1 MDTQKRIH
9 SSMDTEIHAIIYT
22 QKHGHSITDTEI
34 HTVMDSCKNT
44 HRHTQKCPYKK
55 KYTDTYTNPH
65 VQNPHKK
72 GLNTHI
78 HAIQHPTLGLYLS
91 FHFCFSKASL
101 DTHTEPGLALQP
113 RSPSTAAPSPKAVH
127 ISLSPSIFIF
137 LLHKTQLAGQDWKH
151 TFLFLEPQE
160 LRGMRG
166 TQDDRGDEGH
176 CGGHQLSPPAI
187 ELAQDNTPC
196 YKVTP
201 LTHSFQVKTL
211 PYK

>member
-34 HTVMDSCKNT
+34 HTIMDSCKNT
-44 HRHTQKCPYKK
+44 HRHTQKYTYKK

-65 VQNPHKK
+65 VKK
-72 GLNTHI
+72 STQEGT
-78 HAIQHPTLGLYLS
+78 QHTYTRNSTPQHLDSVCPST
-91 FHFCFSKASL
+91 FASL
-101 DTHTEPGLALQP
+101 KPLWVHTQSRGLLSSHAHLLPQP
-113 RSPSTAAPSPKAVH
+113 PPPQAVH

-160 LRGMRG
+160 LRGTRG

-176 CGGHQLSPPAI
+176 CGGH
-187 ELAQDNTPC
+187 
-196 YKVTP
+196 
-201 LTHSFQVKTL
+201 
-211 PYK
+211 